1 LEIQL
6 TSEIKISRPQN
17 EALHSTKQRILAL
30 AGQGG
35 GKSHLAGLISSHF
48 VINFPKVKG
57 FIGANTYSQL
67 SKSTLDRVFNVWK
80 DTFGWV
86 KGKQYVVD
94 IIPPPSFKRLHPAL
108 KSYEN
113 TISFNNGALIFTASL
128 DNYKAIDG
136 TQFTWAILDETKDT
150 KEEAV
155 KEVVTGR
162 LREQG
167 LWVKDGFIYDKE
179 VDGSEAWNPLYIL
192 TSPAK
197 VYWINE
203 WFELS
208 DKYEEISKRI
218 FSKTDY
224 FSLETKDKHV
234 VIYSAYHN
242 EDNLPK
248 NFIEQRKSDLA
259 GSQNLIEMLIY
270 GSPIAKAGGE
280 MFNSFQ
286 RLKHVKPVTVNKDLP
301 IHVSLDFNV
310 VPYISMICCQI
321 EKVENKYKVKLFDEF
336 ALSSPHN
343 KTESLCQHLERKYL
357 IGSKQT
363 VFYYGDASGK
373 NQSTVSIEHNYDILE
388 RVLRRY
394 LNANSKRVLRK
405 NPSVVGSRDFC
416 NKIFEDGF
424 PTIEIEID
432 PKCKNLILDL
442 EFLKESPD
450 GGKLIE
456 KATDKNT
463 GQVYEKFG
471 HMSDCLRYL
480 LISAFKSYYKNA

>member
-1 LEIQL
+1 MNNVDIDV
-6 TSEIKISRPQN
+6 SDPQ
-17 EALHSTKQRILAL
+17 EEVLKSTKQRILAL

-35 GKSHLAGLISSHF
+35 GKSHLAGLLSADF
-48 VINFPKVKG
+48 GINYPHVKG

-67 SKSTLDRVFNVWK
+67 AKSTLDRVFNVWK
-80 DTFGWV
+80 DVFGWT
-86 KGKQYVVD
+86 KGIEYVVD
-94 IIPPPSFKRLHPAL
+94 IIPPKTFNQIHPAL

-113 TISFNNGALIFTASL
+113 TISFNNGALIFTGSL

-136 TQFTWAILDETKDT
+136 TQFCWAILDETKDT

-155 KEVVTGR
+155 KEVITGR

-167 LWVKDGFIYDKE
+167 LWVKNGCIYIEDIDGGD
-179 VDGSEAWNPLYIL
+179 AWNPLYIL

-208 DKYEEISKRI
+208 DKYEDISNHI

-224 FSLETKDKHV
+224 YSLTTTDKHV

-248 NFIEQRKSDLA
+248 NFIEQRKSDLI
-259 GSQNLIEMLIY
+259 GSPNLIDMLIY

-280 MFNSFQ
+280 MFNAFN
-286 RLKHVKPVTVNKDLP
+286 RLKHVKPITVDKTLP
-301 IHVSLDFNV
+301 IHISLDFNV
-310 VPYISMICCQI
+310 VPYISMLCFQI
-321 EKVENKYKVKLFDEF
+321 IKIEDKYKVRFFDEF
-336 ALSSPHN
+336 ALPSPNN
-343 KTESLCQHLERKYL
+343 KTEALCQHFENKYL
-357 IGSKQT
+357 KETKQT
-363 VFYYGDASGK
+363 IFYYGDASGK
-373 NQSTVSIEHNYDILE
+373 NQSTVSTEHNYNILE
-388 RVLRRY
+388 RVLRKY
-394 LNANSKRVLRK
+394 LNNNSNRLLRR

-416 NKIFEDGF
+416 NKILSDGI
-424 PTIEIEID
+424 PVIEVEID

-471 HMSDCLRYL
+471 HMSDAFRYA
-480 LISAFKSYYKNA
+480 LISAFKTYFK